1 MTKSINTVNVGI
13 DVGKSALDVYLFER
27 QRAFSYANDAEGIR
41 ALIRRLRR
49 YSLARI
55 VLEATGR
62 LEQPLVRAA
71 VAAGLPVTVV
81 SPLKIR
87 RYAGAIGQLA
97 KTDAI
102 DAKLIAEFAATVKPV
117 IRVPEDPETQQIKDL
132 IARRRQLTEMAT
144 MEKNRRQ
151 IMPDALRGSID
162 RLLETIAAELK
173 TLERQLDQAIEQHT
187 AWREK
192 RNLLISMPGIGKT
205 VAATLLGDMPELG
218 KLSRREIAAL
228 TGVAPFNRDSGR
240 LRGRRRIRGG
250 RAMTRTALFLSALS
264 AIRFN
269 PDIKAFYERLLK
281 AGKHKKVAL
290 TACIRKIVTAL
301 NAMVRDNVMWQ
312 ATVQ

>member
-218 KLSRREIAAL
+218 KLTRREIAAL

>member
-13 DVGKSALDVYLFER
+13 DVGKSALDLFER

-49 YSLARI
+49 FSLARI

-132 IARRRQLTEMAT
+132 IARRRQLTEMAM

-151 IMPDALRGSID
+151 IMPEALRGSID

-192 RNLLISMPGIGKT
+192 RNLLISLPRIGKT

-218 KLSRREIAAL
+218 KLTRREIAAL

-269 PDIKAFYERLLK
+269 PDIKAFYERPLK

-290 TACIRKIVTAL
+290 TACIRKIVTTL